1 MNATPKVTFAL
12 LSLAA
17 ALSSAPLS
25 AQDKF
30 ADIATARYQLRST
43 LVEPAPPE
51 LPQKF
56 LPVENDPQ
64 AAFRPM
70 HTLSTGAELK
80 AELAKLREQ
89 YALYMKD
96 VAPALPVS
104 RRERAARRVRLA
116 DRDGSRCR

>member
-43 LVEPAPPE
+43 LVEPAPPDSRKSSCPWRTIRR
-51 LPQKF
+51 LLSGRCIPS
-56 LPVENDPQ
+56 
-64 AAFRPM
+64 RPG
-70 HTLSTGAELK
+70 LS
-80 AELAKLREQ
+80 
-89 YALYMKD
+89 
-96 VAPALPVS
+96 
-104 RRERAARRVRLA
+104 
-116 DRDGSRCR
+116 